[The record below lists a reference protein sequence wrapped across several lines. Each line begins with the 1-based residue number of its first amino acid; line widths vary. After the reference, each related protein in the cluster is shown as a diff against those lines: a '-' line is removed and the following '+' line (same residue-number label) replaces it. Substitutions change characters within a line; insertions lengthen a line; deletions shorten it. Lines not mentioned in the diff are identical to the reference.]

1 MLYIIFMTFILT
13 EKPSV
18 AKAFAHALAV
28 PFTGSYY
35 ENSRY
40 LITNCLGHLF
50 QAFDPE
56 DYEVHYKKWSLSD
69 LPIIPHTI
77 RFKKIEASKKQAN
90 LVVSLLQTHQSD
102 TIIIATDAGR
112 EGELIA
118 RIVLNEA
125 GITDTKNIFRF
136 WTSSAL
142 TPPVITEAL
151 KKVKPLSD
159 YNDIAR
165 QGYARQKADWL
176 VGINISRLLSL
187 HAKTLLS
194 VGRVQTAVL
203 AEIFRREKE
212 IADFIPTP
220 YYEYVAEIAS
230 SEAISF

>member
-1 MLYIIFMTFILT
+1 MTFILT

-90 LVVSLLQTHQSD
+90 LVVSLLQAHRSD

-118 RIVLNEA
+118 RIVLSEA
-125 GITDTKNIFRF
+125 GISGTKNIFRF

-142 TPPVITEAL
+142 TPSVITETL
-151 KKVKPLSD
+151 KRVKPLSD
-159 YNDIAR
+159 YLPSFITSCKNAPFGR
-165 QGYARQKADWL
+165 KSADSRTRR
-176 VGINISRLLSL
+176 NIQAGKGNRRVYPNSLL
-187 HAKTLLS
+187 
-194 VGRVQTAVL
+194 
-203 AEIFRREKE
+203 
-212 IADFIPTP
+212 
-220 YYEYVAEIAS
+220 
-230 SEAISF
+230 

>member
-1 MLYIIFMTFILT
+1 MTFILT

-50 QAFDPE
+50 QAFDPK

-77 RFKKIEASKKQAN
+77 RFKKIEASKK
-90 LVVSLLQTHQSD
+90 
-102 TIIIATDAGR
+102 
-112 EGELIA
+112 
-118 RIVLNEA
+118 
-125 GITDTKNIFRF
+125 
-136 WTSSAL
+136 
-142 TPPVITEAL
+142 
-151 KKVKPLSD
+151 
-159 YNDIAR
+159 IAR
-165 QGYARQKADWL
+165 QGYARQKTDWL

-194 VGRVQTAVL
+194 IGRVQTAVL

-220 YYEYVAEIAS
+220 YYEYSVKIAS
-230 SEAISF
+230 SEAIFTAKAYKKNETALITPAFQNDCFTPDRFSKNR